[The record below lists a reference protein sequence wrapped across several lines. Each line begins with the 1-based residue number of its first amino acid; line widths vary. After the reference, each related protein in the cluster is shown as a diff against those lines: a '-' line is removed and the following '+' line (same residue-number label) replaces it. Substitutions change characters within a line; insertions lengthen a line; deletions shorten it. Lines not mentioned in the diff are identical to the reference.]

1 VNESVSAHHIHNR
14 VDEAVML
21 GTREPFTDAER
32 CL

>member
-1 VNESVSAHHIHNR
+1 
-14 VDEAVML
+14 ML